1 MPPLARHLLAIALL
15 GTLSACSHYRLGTSA
30 TLAFQSIFVAPVAN
44 ASFAPQAGPLV
55 TDRVRTVLARDGRL
69 SLAASPG
76 DAGASLQIRLVRFE
90 RDVLA
95 ARRDDTGLARKFGA
109 TLTAEITLTDSSGK
123 ILLDRRVVKA
133 TRDVFVDSG
142 LQSTEYQTMPLLA
155 DALAA
160 EIAHAVLD
168 TW

>member
-1 MPPLARHLLAIALL
+1 MPPLARHLLALVLL
-15 GTLSACSHYRLGTSA
+15 GTLSACSHYRMGTSA
-30 TLAFQSIFVAPVAN
+30 TLAFETVFVAPVAN

-55 TDRVRTVLARDGRL
+55 TDRVRTALARDGRL
-69 SLAASPG
+69 TLAASPA
-76 DAGASLQIRLVRFE
+76 DAGANLQIRLVRFD

-95 ARRDDTGLARKFGA
+95 AHRDDTALARKFGA
-109 TLTAEITLTDSSGK
+109 TLTAEITLTDRSGK
-123 ILLDRRVVKA
+123 VLLDHRVVKA

-142 LQSTEYQTMPLLA
+142 LQPTEYQTMPILA
-155 DALAA
+155 DALAT

>member
-1 MPPLARHLLAIALL
+1 MPPLAHRLLALVLL
-15 GTLSACSHYRLGTSA
+15 GTLSACSHYHLGSPGTP
-30 TLAFQSIFVAPVAN
+30 AFDTIFVAPAAN

-55 TDRVRTVLARDGRL
+55 TDRVRTALARDGRL
-69 SLAASPG
+69 SLAGSEAE
-76 DAGASLQIRLVRFE
+76 AGAHLHIRLVRFE

-95 ARRDDTGLARKFGA
+95 ARHDDTALARKFAA
-109 TLTAEITLTDSSGK
+109 TLTAEITLTDRSGK

-142 LQSTEYQTMPLLA
+142 LQPTEYQTMPLLA
-155 DALAA
+155 DALAT